1 MNLFSRL
8 FSQLYPNKSE
18 EKAIESEVLVREP
31 IKQNKVFLKNFEE
44 WIYNEMHLSLLN
56 DLKEK
61 RAQRKQQNPQGV
73 NYFEVQN
80 STYSGFYF
88 YGEERWNSSDYS
100 YLVHYFLEQLKK
112 LDYFVANSVREVI
125 EEPEELKTTEQF
137 FLKPALKFRKETPYN
152 QLYGNLEIEHKIID
166 GETKMVK
173 LMSSVYNDQHY
184 NSAMNFDALLN
195 KLFLL

>member
-8 FSQLYPNKSE
+8 FSQLYPNQTE
-18 EKAIESEVLVREP
+18 EKATEIEVLIREP
-31 IKQNKVFLKNFEE
+31 IKHNKVFLNAYQK
-44 WIYNEMHLSLLN
+44 WIYNEMHHGLLN
-56 DLKEK
+56 DLNEK
-61 RAQRKQQNPQGV
+61 RALRKEQSAEKV

-88 YGEERWNSSDYS
+88 YGESRWSSTDYT
-100 YLVHYFLEQLKK
+100 YLVHYFLEQLKE
-112 LDYFVANSVREVI
+112 LDYFLANSVREVI
-125 EEPEELKTTEQF
+125 EAPEELKTTEQF
-137 FLKPALKFRKETPYN
+137 YFKPALKFRKEIPYN
-152 QLYGNLEIEHKIID
+152 QLYGNLEIEHKIVD

-184 NSAMNFDALLN
+184 NTAMDFDMLLN